1 MSICHHN
8 QVEVNCHICSR
19 FYSKPAVPI
28 QKKSEEKEKWSETYN
43 PLPLLIKTNK
53 KWWQIWKPSEF
64 LVDIS
69 VTVNRNLEVA
79 VSQKRSDY

>member
-19 FYSKPAVPI
+19 FSANPSYYQEK
-28 QKKSEEKEKWSETYN
+28 QKEKEKWAETYD

-53 KWWQIWKPSEF
+53 KWWQIWKPKEF

-69 VTVNRNLEVA
+69 VTVNKNLEVA
-79 VSQKRSDY
+79 VFQKRSDY